1 MEKFLSEIGKIQND
15 TTKLIEKSPQ
25 GKIFQKQQNQ
35 GKNDKNQLKELDEE
49 RERSSERK
57 PQINVTQ
64 QKVTTK

>member
-1 MEKFLSEIGKIQND
+1 MTRTKIKQRNEPNGKI
-15 TTKLIEKSPQ
+15 TK
-25 GKIFQKQQNQ
+25 NRRVHD
-35 GKNDKNQLKELDEE
+35 KNDKIQLKELDEE